1 MRNDQAQFIVFKQ
14 EVWYNIIMEPT
25 PSFLQDL
32 ARHSA
37 QALNKELGLPLE
49 YDQTKSNRC
58 DRLTLDVMEALRNR
72 GVFVRRELH
81 MDEDENWHYV
91 LSHGHDEPSE
101 TGLITS
107 LNPWQGRAYGGN
119 ILHAPRHEVIDTLLA
134 NGMPD
139 SFVALHSL
147 KTIVK
152 QHDEAKHPFV
162 K

>member
-1 MRNDQAQFIVFKQ
+1 
-14 EVWYNIIMEPT
+14 MELHT
-25 PSFLQDL
+25 SLLSDF

-37 QALNKELGLPLE
+37 EALNEELGLPPH
-49 YDQTKSNRC
+49 YDQTKGNRC
-58 DRLTLDVMEALRNR
+58 DRLTLDVMVGLRNR
-72 GVFVRRELH
+72 GLFVRRELH

-107 LNPWQGRAYGGN
+107 LNPWQGRAYGGG
-119 ILHAPRHEVIDTLLA
+119 ILHAPRNEVLEMLQDG
-134 NGMPD
+134 GMSD

-147 KTIVK
+147 ATIVK
-152 QHDEAKHPFV
+152 EHDESKHPFV